1 MGKYEKL
8 YAAIMS
14 GMHDSNI
21 RFSEIQTLLRKMGA
35 EERCRGGDHFIYTFS
50 GLEDIINI
58 QPAGNNAK
66 PYQVKQIRR
75 FLAENGIH
83 LEDSDV

>member
-35 EERCRGGDHFIYTFS
+35 EV
-50 GLEDIINI
+50 NI